1 MPDQRLQPMRRYW
14 FINARGILRFV
25 AVLAAMFFLAG
36 RLSYWQAWSYGAS
49 GLLFGLVVAVLF
61 AKKPDVIEERVR
73 PGPGMKWW
81 DKVFFTVY
89 LPSFLAILAVAA
101 LDAGRHHWT
110 PPLPVAVY
118 VAAYMV
124 LVVAYGI
131 VLWAMWTNRFFS
143 SVVRIQTDLGHH
155 VVHDGPYR
163 FVRHP
168 GYVGAIL
175 LGLGSAVALG
185 SLWSLIP
192 AGLMAMAVTVRTGL
206 EDATLKRELPGYAEY
221 ASSVRYRLLPGVW

>member
-1 MPDQRLQPMRRYW
+1 MRRYW

-36 RLSYWQAWSYGAS
+36 RLNYWQAWGYGAS

-61 AKKPDVIEERVR
+61 AGKPDVIEERVR

-81 DKVFFTVY
+81 DRVFFAVY
-89 LPSFLAILAVAA
+89 LPSFLAILVVAA
-101 LDAGRHHWT
+101 LDAGRFHWT
-110 PPLPVAVY
+110 VPLPVPAY

-124 LVVAYGI
+124 LVVAYGL

-143 SVVRIQTDLGHH
+143 SVVRIQTDRGHH
-155 VVHDGPYR
+155 VVQEGPYR

-175 LGLGSAVALG
+175 LGLASAVALG

-192 AGLMAMAVTVRTGL
+192 AGLMAMAVTIRTAL
-206 EDATLKRELPGYAEY
+206 EDATLKRELPGYAAY
-221 ASSVRYRLLPGVW
+221 ASRVRYRLLPGVW

>member
-1 MPDQRLQPMRRYW
+1 MRRYW
-14 FINARGILRFV
+14 FIIARGILRFV

-36 RLSYWQAWSYGAS
+36 RLNYWQAWGYGAS

-61 AKKPDVIEERVR
+61 ARKPDVIEERVR

-81 DKVFFTVY
+81 DRVFFALY
-89 LPSFLAILAVAA
+89 LPSFLAILMVAA
-101 LDAGRHHWT
+101 LDAGRFHWT
-110 PPLPVAVY
+110 VPVPVSAY

-124 LVVAYGI
+124 LVVAYGL

-143 SVVRIQTDLGHH
+143 SVVRIQTDRGHH

-175 LGLGSAVALG
+175 LGLASAVALG

-192 AGLMAMAVTVRTGL
+192 AGLMAMAVTVRTAL
-206 EDATLKRELPGYAEY
+206 EDVTLKRELPGYAEY
-221 ASSVRYRLLPGVW
+221 ASRVRYRLLPGVW